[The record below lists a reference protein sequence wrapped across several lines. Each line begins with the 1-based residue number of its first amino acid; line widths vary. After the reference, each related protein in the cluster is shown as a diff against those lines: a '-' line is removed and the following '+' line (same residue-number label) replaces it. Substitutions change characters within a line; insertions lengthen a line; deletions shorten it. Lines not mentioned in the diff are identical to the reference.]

1 MEIKSVNIEI
11 IFDILRKASEITE
24 NRETVSKVDTKGDK
38 NFVTAADK
46 AVQDFVQNEL
56 KAILPEAGFY
66 AEEEDEHTA
75 TDSLRWILDPVDGT
89 TNLMHDF
96 PCYCIS
102 LALAEGE
109 DPIFGAVYHIKSGD
123 IFYAKAGEGAYKFTE
138 RSGKT
143 EKLAVSDVKILSKA
157 LTGIGTSPY
166 YKDIVND
173 NFRLYR
179 AIFDNTCDIRRI
191 GSAAMD
197 CCYVAASYDDIF
209 VESVLSPWDYAA
221 GMLIITEAGGKITDF
236 AGNKPSLNKP
246 CSILATNGILHD
258 EMLKL
263 IQITVPNLCK

>member
-1 MEIKSVNIEI
+1 MEIKNVNVDS
-11 IFDILRKASEITE
+11 IFSILREAAKITE
-24 NRETVSKVDTKGDK
+24 NRETVSRVDTKGDK

-46 AVQDFVQNEL
+46 AVQDFVQTKL
-56 KAILPEAGFY
+56 KPLLPEAGFY

-75 TDSLRWILDPVDGT
+75 TDSLRWILDPVDST

-102 LALAEGE
+102 LALAEGN

-123 IFYAKAGEGAYKFTE
+123 IFYAKADEGAYKFTE

-143 EKLAVSDVKILSKA
+143 ERLHVSDVKILSKA
-157 LTGIGTSPY
+157 LTSIGTSPY

-179 AIFDNTCDIRRI
+179 VIFDNTCDIRRT

-197 CCYVAASYDDIF
+197 CCYLAASYDDIF
-209 VESVLSPWDYAA
+209 VEAVLSPWDYAA
-221 GMLIITEAGGKITDF
+221 GMLLITEAGGKITDF
-236 AGNKPSLNKP
+236 NGNKPSLSKP
-246 CSILATNGILHD
+246 SSILATNGILHED
-258 EMLKL
+258 MLHL
-263 IQITVPNLCK
+263 IQTTVPNLCK